1 MTSSTVKTIIINQQ
15 YYLVKI
21 NIKRNIINVHYIYR
35 QDNQNF
41 FSENVVGKM
50 FEMSEKINHLKN
62 RHSPTIL
69 NEVNINV
76 SII

>member
-1 MTSSTVKTIIINQQ
+1 MTSSTVKTIIINEQ

-50 FEMSEKINHLKN
+50 F
-62 RHSPTIL
+62 
-69 NEVNINV
+69 
-76 SII
+76 